1 MNSAVNF
8 VQQYVD
14 KALTP
19 IGDFT
24 IGGLLFTP
32 SYAHAVAIVI
42 LLFFLVLT
50 FARLRRLYVD
60 WSLKGSATMIGLG
73 FVLAVI
79 VEGFLILG
87 GRTLFTELVGWQ
99 NAPKPVQTALDAGR
113 SRLVKVLGTS
123 QEVPA
128 SSAQEPV
135 TVEKV
140 ISEYQSLSP
149 DDAARFK
156 KLLCVP

>member
-1 MNSAVNF
+1 MNSAVN
-8 VQQYVD
+8 VIQQYAD

-19 IGDFT
+19 ISSFE

-32 SYAHAVAIVI
+32 SYVHAVAIVV
-42 LLFFLVLT
+42 LLFLLVLT

-73 FVLAVI
+73 FVLAII

-87 GRTLFTELVGWQ
+87 GRTLFTEIVGWQ
-99 NAPKPVQTALDAGR
+99 NAPKPIQTALDAGR
-113 SRLVKVLGTS
+113 AKLVQVLGTS
-123 QEVPA
+123 QEIPQ
-128 SSAQEPV
+128 SSASEPL

-140 ISEYQSLSP
+140 IGEYQSLTP
-149 DDAARFK
+149 DQAERFK

>member
-1 MNSAVNF
+1 MNSALSVA
-8 VQQYVD
+8 QQYFD

-19 IGDFT
+19 ITSFE

-32 SYAHAVAIVI
+32 SYFHAIAIVI
-42 LLFFLVLT
+42 LLFLLVLT

-73 FVLAVI
+73 FLLAVI

-87 GRTLFTELVGWQ
+87 GRTLFTQLVGWQ
-99 NAPKPVQTALDAGR
+99 NAPQPIQTALDAGR
-113 SRLVKVLGTS
+113 AKLVQVLGTS
-123 QEVPA
+123 QEIPQ
-128 SSAQEPV
+128 SSASEPV

-140 ISEYQSLSP
+140 IGEYQSLSP